1 MGKGNAAVRQWM
13 GNPERFADLF
23 NGMVFEGEQVIQPE
37 ELEPADGEKDTLLED
52 KNGKLQ
58 EVHRYR
64 DLVMKWKRG
73 CLLVLLACENQA
85 KVHYAMSVRNMLYD
99 SLSYVEQ
106 IQNSWKGKKE
116 DLKVEKPSSA
126 EFLSKF
132 RKGDKLMPV
141 ITLVFYYA
149 DKPWDGSTDLYGML
163 QWSKDEK
170 ENIVL
175 KKYVQNYRINLIDA
189 GNIKNLERFQTDL
202 QEIFGMIQCK
212 ESKEKLIEYLSE
224 KESYFRNVDEETYQA
239 IREFLHS
246 ERILKSKIKKEEG
259 KETVDMC
266 KALEDLYNDGIE
278 CGIEQGIE
286 RGIERGIEQGSIAG
300 CKRVNRLNCI
310 LAEKKR
316 IDDIIR
322 ASVDMEYQQ
331 KLFEEFA
338 L

>member
-1 MGKGNAAVRQWM
+1 MGTGNAAVRQWM
-13 GNPERFADLF
+13 SNPERFADLF
-23 NGMVFEGEQVIQPE
+23 NGMVFEGEQVIRPE
-37 ELEPADGEKDTLLED
+37 ELEPADGETDLLLED

-64 DLVMKWKRG
+64 DLVMRWKRG
-73 CLLVLLACENQA
+73 GMLVLLACENQA

-99 SLSYVEQ
+99 SLSYVGQ
-106 IQNSWKGKKE
+106 IRQSWKGRKKE
-116 DLKVEKPSSA
+116 SEVGALSSA
-126 EFLSKF
+126 EFLSKCH
-132 RKGDKLMPV
+132 KDDKLMPV
-141 ITLVFYYA
+141 ITLVFYYD

-163 QWSKDEK
+163 QWSEEEK
-170 ENIVL
+170 ENMIL

-189 GNIKNLERFQTDL
+189 GNLKNLERFQTDL

-212 ESKEKLIEYLSE
+212 GSKEKLIEYLRE
-224 KESYFRNVDEETYQA
+224 KEPYFRNVDEETYQA

-246 ERILKSKIKKEEG
+246 EKILKGQIKKEEG

-278 CGIEQGIE
+278 RGMEQ
-286 RGIERGIEQGSIAG
+286 GIEQGSIAG
-300 CKRVNRLNCI
+300 CKKVNRLNCI